1 MLNQK
6 VSKITYIL
14 KGNKMEPLST
24 AISFI
29 IAKLNYGLSALFMS
43 LLVLFLRKTPA
54 IDGYGKAAT
63 ACIVGGSAV
72 GVAII
77 FGGALAVYLGMNP
90 NDVNT
95 GMAIGGGIG
104 LVSFTIIKAFVK
116 FFDRID
122 NKDIV
127 EVAKEVKDAIKD
139 K

>member
-1 MLNQK
+1 
-6 VSKITYIL
+6 
-14 KGNKMEPLST
+14 MEPLST
-24 AISFI
+24 AISFA

-54 IDGYGKAAT
+54 LDGYGRAAT

-72 GVAII
+72 GISII
-77 FGGALAVYLGMNP
+77 FGGALAVYMGMNP

-95 GMAIGGGIG
+95 SMAVGGAIG
-104 LVSFTIIKAFVK
+104 LVAFTVIKAFVK
-116 FFDRID
+116 FFDRMD

-127 EVAKEVKDAIKD
+127 EVAKEVKDTIKG

>member
-1 MLNQK
+1 
-6 VSKITYIL
+6 
-14 KGNKMEPLST
+14 MEPLST
-24 AISFI
+24 TISFI

-54 IDGYGKAAT
+54 LDGYGRAAT

-72 GVAII
+72 GISII
-77 FGGALAVYLGMNP
+77 FGGAMAVYFGMNP
-90 NDVNT
+90 EDVNT
-95 GMAIGGGIG
+95 AMAIGGAIG
-104 LVSFTIIKAFVK
+104 LVSFTVIKAFVK

-127 EVAKEVKDAIKD
+127 EVAKEVKDTIKG

>member
-1 MLNQK
+1 
-6 VSKITYIL
+6 
-14 KGNKMEPLST
+14 MEPLST
-24 AISFI
+24 TISFI

-54 IDGYGKAAT
+54 IDGYGRAAT

-72 GVAII
+72 GISII
-77 FGGALAVYLGMNP
+77 FGGALAVYFGMNP
-90 NDVNT
+90 DDVNT
-95 GMAIGGGIG
+95 AMAIGGAIG
-104 LVSFTIIKAFVK
+104 LVSFTVIKAFVK

-127 EVAKEVKDAIKD
+127 EVAKEVKDTIKG

>member
-1 MLNQK
+1 
-6 VSKITYIL
+6 
-14 KGNKMEPLST
+14 MEPLST
-24 AISFI
+24 TISFI

-54 IDGYGKAAT
+54 LDGYGRAAT

-72 GVAII
+72 GISII
-77 FGGALAVYLGMNP
+77 FGGALAVYFGMNP
-90 NDVNT
+90 EDVNT
-95 GMAIGGGIG
+95 AMAIGGAIG
-104 LVSFTIIKAFVK
+104 LVSFTVIKAFVK

-127 EVAKEVKDAIKD
+127 EVAKEVKDTIKG

>member
-1 MLNQK
+1 MLLL
-6 VSKITYIL
+6 SKGI
-14 KGNKMEPLST
+14 NMESLAA
-24 AISFI
+24 AISFA

-54 IDGYGKAAT
+54 LEGYGRVAT

-72 GVAII
+72 GIAVI
-77 FGGALAVYLGMNP
+77 FGGAIAVYFGMTPEDTN
-90 NDVNT
+90 V
-95 GMAIGGGIG
+95 GMAIGGSIG
-104 LVSFTIIKAFVK
+104 LVAFTIIKAFVK

-127 EVAKEVKDAIKD
+127 EVAKEVKDTIKG

>member
-1 MLNQK
+1 
-6 VSKITYIL
+6 
-14 KGNKMEPLST
+14 MEPLST
-24 AISFI
+24 TISFI

-54 IDGYGKAAT
+54 LEGYGRAAT

-72 GVAII
+72 GISII
-77 FGGALAVYLGMNP
+77 FGGAMAVYFGMNP
-90 NDVNT
+90 DDVNT
-95 GMAIGGGIG
+95 AMAIGGAIG
-104 LVSFTIIKAFVK
+104 LVSFTVIKAFVK

-127 EVAKEVKDAIKD
+127 EVAKEVKDTIKG

>member
-1 MLNQK
+1 
-6 VSKITYIL
+6 
-14 KGNKMEPLST
+14 MEPLST
-24 AISFI
+24 AISFA

-54 IDGYGKAAT
+54 LDGYGRAAT

-72 GVAII
+72 GISII
-77 FGGALAVYLGMNP
+77 FGGALAVYMGMNP

-95 GMAIGGGIG
+95 SMAVGGAIG
-104 LVSFTIIKAFVK
+104 LVSFTVIKAFVK
-116 FFDRID
+116 FFDRMD

-127 EVAKEVKDAIKD
+127 EVAKEVKETFKV

>member
-1 MLNQK
+1 
-6 VSKITYIL
+6 
-14 KGNKMEPLST
+14 MEPLST
-24 AISFI
+24 TISFI

-54 IDGYGKAAT
+54 LDGYGRAAT

-72 GVAII
+72 GISII
-77 FGGALAVYLGMNP
+77 FGGALAVYFGMNP
-90 NDVNT
+90 DDVNT
-95 GMAIGGGIG
+95 AMAIGGAIG
-104 LVSFTIIKAFVK
+104 LVSFTVIKAFVK

-127 EVAKEVKDAIKD
+127 EVAKEVKDTIKG

>member
-1 MLNQK
+1 
-6 VSKITYIL
+6 
-14 KGNKMEPLST
+14 MEPLSS

-54 IDGYGKAAT
+54 LDGYGRVAT
-63 ACIVGGSAV
+63 ACIVGGFSV
-72 GVAII
+72 GIAII
-77 FGGALAVYLGMNP
+77 FGGALAIYLGMNP

-95 GMAIGGGIG
+95 GMAIGGAIG
-104 LVSFTIIKAFVK
+104 LVAFTAVK
-116 FFDRID
+116 GLVKLFDRVD

-127 EVAKEVKDAIKD
+127 QMAKEVKDTFKD

>member
-1 MLNQK
+1 
-6 VSKITYIL
+6 
-14 KGNKMEPLST
+14 MEPLST
-24 AISFI
+24 TISFI

-54 IDGYGKAAT
+54 LDGYGRAAT

-72 GVAII
+72 GISII
-77 FGGALAVYLGMNP
+77 FGGAMAVYFGMNP
-90 NDVNT
+90 DDVNT
-95 GMAIGGGIG
+95 AMAIGGAIG
-104 LVSFTIIKAFVK
+104 LVSFTVIKAFVK

-127 EVAKEVKDAIKD
+127 EVAKEVKDTIKG

>member
-1 MLNQK
+1 LFLL
-6 VSKITYIL
+6 SKGKL
-14 KGNKMEPLST
+14 MEPLST
-24 AISFI
+24 AISFA

-54 IDGYGKAAT
+54 LEGYGRAAT

-72 GVAII
+72 GISII
-77 FGGALAVYLGMNP
+77 FGGALAVYMGMNP
-90 NDVNT
+90 DDVNT
-95 GMAIGGGIG
+95 AMAIGGAIG
-104 LVSFTIIKAFVK
+104 LVSFTVIKAFVK

-127 EVAKEVKDAIKD
+127 EVAKEVKDTIKG

>member
-1 MLNQK
+1 
-6 VSKITYIL
+6 
-14 KGNKMEPLST
+14 MEPLST

-54 IDGYGKAAT
+54 IEGHGRAAT

>member
-1 MLNQK
+1 
-6 VSKITYIL
+6 
-14 KGNKMEPLST
+14 MEPLST
-24 AISFI
+24 AISFA

-54 IDGYGKAAT
+54 LEGYGRAAT

-72 GVAII
+72 GISII
-77 FGGALAVYLGMNP
+77 FGGALAVYMGMNP

-95 GMAIGGGIG
+95 SMAVGGSIG
-104 LVSFTIIKAFVK
+104 LVSFTVIKAFVK
-116 FFDRID
+116 FFDRMD

-127 EVAKEVKDAIKD
+127 EVAKEVKDTIKG

>member
-1 MLNQK
+1 
-6 VSKITYIL
+6 
-14 KGNKMEPLST
+14 MEPLST
-24 AISFI
+24 AISFA

-77 FGGALAVYLGMNP
+77 FGGAVAVYMGMNP

-95 GMAIGGGIG
+95 GMAIGGAIG
-104 LVSFTIIKAFVK
+104 LVAFTIIKAFVK
-116 FFDRID
+116 FFDRMD

-127 EVAKEVKDAIKD
+127 EVAKEVKETFKV